1 MDYPVKQ
8 AVISSFLSKTKDR
21 FHEYN
26 EDKTLEERF
35 KMVSEIE
42 GMDGMELVFPY
53 EVRNSDELKTL
64 TSKYKIN
71 IAAINVNVK
80 AEPEFKNGGLTSNK
94 KEIRAKAVQF
104 IKDAKD
110 FAKEVGANKVTCC
123 PLGDGYEFNFN
134 CNYAQSWKYLIDT
147 FGESASYLPE
157 IPLFIEYKP
166 AETRGR
172 CFINTAAKTLCLLN
186 EIGNKQM
193 GITIDFGHSVM
204 FGNENPAEV
213 VALIAESTFRYY
225 IHINDNNGQWDW
237 DYFVG
242 TKHFLDYVEFLY
254 YLQEYNYNDY
264 ITSDTSPTRWDIKGT
279 FEANSRFTNKI
290 FKLLRNLN
298 KKEFNKLISGDDY
311 LKTWKFIEENI
322 FSL

>member
-8 AVISSFLSKTKDR
+8 AAISSFLSKTKDR

-35 KMVSEIE
+35 KIVSEIE

-53 EVRNSDELKTL
+53 EVNNSDELKIL
-64 TSKYKIN
+64 TAKYKIN

-80 AEPEFKNGGLTSNK
+80 AEPEFRNGGLTSNK

-110 FAKEVGANKVTCC
+110 FAKKVGANKVTCC

-134 CNYAQSWKYLIDT
+134 CNYAQSWKYLVDT

-172 CFINTAAKTLCLLN
+172 CFIDTAAKTLCLLN
-186 EIGNKQM
+186 EIGNEQM
-193 GITIDFGHSVM
+193 GVTIDFGHSVM

-213 VALIAESTFRYY
+213 VTLIAESPFPFY

-237 DYFVG
+237 DYFAG

-254 YLQEYNYNDY
+254 YLQVYNYNDY

-279 FEANSRFTNKI
+279 FEANARITNKLC
-290 FKLLRNLN
+290 KLLNNLN
-298 KKEFNKLISGDDY
+298 RKEFNKLISGEDY
-311 LKTWKFIEENI
+311 LKTWKFIEKNI